1 MIASRSFSRFFSHL
15 RRSCAF
21 RTASS
26 SSYPADWDALVTK
39 ELKGKR
45 GPDSLEWHTPE
56 GIVLKPVYTKHD
68 VQNLD
73 TMSGAE
79 GGDLPGKM

>member
-1 MIASRSFSRFFSHL
+1 M
-15 RRSCAF
+15 
-21 RTASS
+21 
-26 SSYPADWDALVTK
+26 TK

-79 GGDLPGKM
+79 SGDLPGKM

>member
-1 MIASRSFSRFFSHL
+1 MIASRSLSRFSSHL
-15 RRSCAF
+15 RRSIPIRAS
-21 RTASS
+21 SS

-56 GIVLKPVYTKHD
+56 GIVLKPVYTKQD
-68 VQNLD
+68 VENLD
-73 TMSGAE
+73 TMSSAE
-79 GGDLPGKM
+79 SGDLPGTR